1 LIDKILEFAV
11 RQRVLVLVGA
21 LGLLLIGLWSAN
33 KLPMDAI
40 PDITGVQVQVNTTVP
55 ALAPD
60 EVEKLVTMPLE
71 MALGGV
77 AGVTEMRSLS
87 RFGLSQITLQFTDKS
102 DIYRARQLVTE
113 RLQSAADS
121 LPAGLTPKLIPIT
134 TGLGE
139 VFYYTIDYA
148 PNAPNAPASR
158 EAQLMELWQIQE
170 YVIKP
175 QLRTVPGVAEV
186 NAYGGYQKQIV
197 VQPNIA
203 KLRETGLTVN
213 DLANVVSENVENA
226 GGGVVNAGNEQLV
239 IRGVGRVVSPE
250 EIAQLPVKFTSAVMP
265 LRVKDLAEVQ
275 IGHAFRTGA
284 ATHSGHEAVLGVA
297 MMLMG
302 ENSHTVAERV
312 AEKMQEIQKR
322 LPSGVVISPEYNR
335 KNLVHRTIRTVA
347 TNLFEGAMLVIAVLL
362 FLLGNWRAALIV
374 ATAIPLAFLFALTGM
389 TRFGISG
396 NLMSL
401 GAIDFGLI
409 IDGAVVIVENVVRQL
424 GLKQHQL
431 GRALMREERLHT
443 VVAASQQVG
452 TPMFFGVL
460 IIAIVYLPILAL
472 SGIEGKM
479 FHPMALTVML
489 ALGGSLVLALTL
501 MPALCSFLLR
511 GNIAERDNAVIRA
524 VKRVYSP
531 ILALSLRLRWLI
543 LVTAAA
549 LFAFAIFIFTRLG
562 ADFIPKLDE
571 GTFTMMVY
579 RASSI
584 NVDRSVEEQRKT
596 EVEIQKRVP
605 EVTHVFSR
613 IGSAEIATDPM
624 PPSDCDFYIYY
635 KPQNEWRKVNGRT
648 ISKED
653 LAKIIS
659 AEIEKLN
666 PGARVM
672 VAQPVEMRFNEMLEG
687 IRADIAVKIF
697 GNDYDELERLGSE
710 VKEVLEQIPGT
721 REGEGEV
728 EYETTGRAPMLEIR
742 VKRDVLAKYNLHAG
756 DVNQTIS
763 AALGGQ
769 TVGTLI
775 EGNRRFEIVVRL
787 SESERQTLDAIRAL
801 PVRVG
806 DSGMLPL
813 GDVADVEHVKTV
825 SPILRDSAQRRAA
838 LMVNLRGRDVESWVR
853 EADAKV
859 RERVQLPAG
868 YMLEF
873 GGQFEN
879 LREAKARLAIVVP
892 AALAF
897 IFVLIFMAFGSVRQA
912 LLVYTGVPLA
922 VTGGVVA
929 LWMRGMPFSISAAVG
944 FIALSGV
951 AVLNGVVMISYF
963 NQLRERG
970 LDTRSAVF
978 EGSLTRLRPVLMT
991 AAVAAFGFIP
1001 MALSTSAGAEVQRPL
1016 ATVVIGGIIS
1026 STFLTLLLLPV
1037 LYDWVE
1043 RRTRS
1048 NETPERRQRGV
1059 AVARPM
1065 HLPEPP
1071 STQELSRA

>member
-11 RQRVLVLVGA
+11 RQRLLVLMGA
-21 LGLLLIGLWSAN
+21 LALLLVGLWSAN

-60 EVEKLVTMPLE
+60 EVEKLVTVPLE

-87 RFGLSQITLQFTDKS
+87 RFGLSQITLQFTDKT
-102 DIYRARQLVTE
+102 DVYRARQLVTE
-113 RLQSAADS
+113 RLQTASDS
-121 LPAGLTPKLIPIT
+121 LPPGLTPKLIPIT

-139 VFYYTIDYA
+139 VFYYTIDYSPNS
-148 PNAPNAPASR
+148 PNAPTTR
-158 EAQLMELWQIQE
+158 EAQLMELWQLQE
-170 YVIKP
+170 YIVKP
-175 QLRTVPGVAEV
+175 QLRTVAGVAEV
-186 NAYGGYQKQIV
+186 NAYGGYVKQIV
-197 VQPNIA
+197 VQPKIE
-203 KLRETGLTVN
+203 KLRNAGLIVN
-213 DLANVVSENVENA
+213 DLARAVGENVENT
-226 GGGVVNAGNEQLV
+226 GGGIVNSGNEQLV
-239 IRGVGRVVSPE
+239 IRGVGRVVSPQ
-250 EIAQLPVKFTSAVMP
+250 EISELPVKFAAGVMP
-265 LRVKDLAEVQ
+265 MRVKDLAEVQ

-284 ATHSGHEAVLGVA
+284 ATHGGQEAVVGVV

-302 ENSHTVAERV
+302 ENSHAVAERV
-312 AEKMQEIQKR
+312 AEKVNEIQKR
-322 LPSGVVISPEYNR
+322 LPAGVVIKEEYNR
-335 KNLVHRTIRTVA
+335 KNLVHRTIRTVT
-347 TNLFEGAMLVIAVLL
+347 TNLFEGALLVTAVLL
-362 FLLGNWRAALIV
+362 LLLGNWRAALII
-374 ATAIPLAFLFALTGM
+374 AAAIPLAFLFAITGM

-424 GLKQHQL
+424 GAKQHQL
-431 GRALMREERLHT
+431 GRRLTIEERLHT
-443 VVAASQQVG
+443 VVDASKQVG

-472 SGIEGKM
+472 SGVEGKM

-501 MPALCSFLLR
+501 IPALCSFLIR
-511 GNIAERDNAVIRA
+511 GSVAERDNWIVRA
-524 VKRVYSP
+524 CKHVYSP
-531 ILALSLRLRWLI
+531 VLLLSLRLRWLVV
-543 LVTAAA
+543 LGALA
-549 LFAFAIFIFTRLG
+549 LFALALVIFNRLG

-571 GTFTMMVY
+571 GAFTMMVY
-579 RASSI
+579 RTSSI
-584 NVDRSVEEQRKT
+584 NIDESVEQQRKT
-596 EVEIQKRVP
+596 DREIATRVP
-605 EVTHVFSR
+605 EVAHVFSR

-624 PPSDCDFYIYY
+624 PPSDADFYIYY
-635 KPQNEWRKVNGRT
+635 KPRSKWRKIDNKP
-648 ISKED
+648 ISKEE
-653 LAKIIS
+653 LAKIITT
-659 AEIEKLN
+659 EIESLN
-666 PGARVM
+666 PGAHVM

-697 GNDYDELERLGSE
+697 GNDYDVLERLGSE

-742 VKRDVLAKYNLHAG
+742 VKRDVLAQYNLHSG
-756 DVNQTIS
+756 DVNQTIA

-775 EGNRRFEIVVRL
+775 EGNRRFDIVVRL
-787 SESERQTLDAIRAL
+787 NEADRENLETIRAL

-806 DSGMLPL
+806 EVGMLPL
-813 GDVADVEHVKTV
+813 GAVADIERVKTV

-859 RERVQLPAG
+859 REQVQVPEG
-868 YMLEF
+868 YSIEF

-892 AALAF
+892 TALAF
-897 IFVLIFMAFGSVRQA
+897 IFILIFIAFGSVRQA
-912 LLVYTGVPLA
+912 LLVYSGVPLA

-929 LWMRGMPFSISAAVG
+929 LWLRDMPFSISAAVG

-963 NQLRERG
+963 NQLREEG
-970 LDTRSAVF
+970 ADVRSAVI

-1043 RRTRS
+1043 RRDRLS
-1048 NETPERRQRGV
+1048 VISKQSE
-1059 AVARPM
+1059 
-1065 HLPEPP
+1065 EPRYAGA
-1071 STQELSRA
+1071 T

>member
-1 LIDKILEFAV
+1 MIDKILEFSV
-11 RQRVLVLVGA
+11 RQRLLVLMGA
-21 LGLLLIGLWSAN
+21 VALLLTGLWSAT

-40 PDITGVQVQVNTTVP
+40 PDITGIQVQVNTTVP

-87 RFGLSQITLQFTDKS
+87 RFGLSQITLQFTDKT
-102 DIYRARQLVTE
+102 DVYRARQLVTE

-121 LPAGLTPKLIPIT
+121 LPPGLTPKLIPIT

-139 VFYYTIDYA
+139 VFYYTIDFS
-148 PNAPNAPASR
+148 PNAPSAPDSR
-158 EAQLMELWQIQE
+158 EAQLMALWEIQE

-186 NAYGGYQKQIV
+186 NAYGGYVKQIV
-197 VQPNIA
+197 VQPKID
-203 KLRETGLTVN
+203 KLREAGLTVN
-213 DLANVVSENVENA
+213 DLAKIVGENVENA
-226 GGGVVNAGNEQLV
+226 GGGVVNAGHEQLV
-239 IRGVGRVVSPE
+239 IRGVGRVVSPQ
-250 EIAQLPVKFTSAVMP
+250 EIAELPVKFAAGVMP
-265 LRVKDLAEVQ
+265 LRVKDFAEVQ
-275 IGHAFRTGA
+275 IGHAFRTGT
-284 ATHSGHEAVLGVA
+284 ATHGGQEAVLGVA

-302 ENSHTVAERV
+302 ENSHAVAERV
-312 AEKMQEIQKR
+312 AEKVKEIQKQ

-335 KNLVHRTIRTVA
+335 RNLVHRTIHTVT
-347 TNLFEGAMLVIAVLL
+347 TNLFEGALLVTAVLL
-362 FLLGNWRAALIV
+362 ILLGNWRAALIV

-409 IDGAVVIVENVVRQL
+409 IDGAVVIVENVVREL
-424 GLKQHQL
+424 GLKQREL
-431 GRALMREERLHT
+431 ARRLTAEERIHT
-443 VVAASQQVG
+443 VVAASKQVG

-511 GNIAERDNAVIRA
+511 GKVTEGHNWILRFAKII
-524 VKRVYSP
+524 YSP
-531 ILALSLRLRWLI
+531 VLSLALRWRWLVV
-543 LVTAAA
+543 LSALA
-549 LFAFAIFIFTRLG
+549 LFGLAIVVFQRLG

-579 RASSI
+579 RPSSI
-584 NVDRSVEEQRKT
+584 NIDESTEQQRKT
-596 EVEIQKRVP
+596 EQEIQKRIP
-605 EVTHVFSR
+605 EITHVFSR

-635 KPQNEWRKVNGRT
+635 KPQSEWRKIDNHPM
-648 ISKED
+648 SKEE
-653 LAKIIS
+653 LAKIITT
-659 AEIEKLN
+659 EIENLN
-666 PGARVM
+666 PGVRVM

-697 GNDYDELERLGSE
+697 GNDYDVLERLGSE

-756 DVNQTIS
+756 DVNQTI
-763 AALGGQ
+763 ATALGGQ

-775 EGNRRFEIVVRL
+775 ENNRRFEIVVRL
-787 SESERQTLDAIRAL
+787 AERDRENLQAIGDL

-806 DSGMLPL
+806 DAGMLPL
-813 GDVADVEHVKTV
+813 GDLADIERVTTV

-838 LMVNLRGRDVESWVR
+838 LMVNLQDRDIESWVR

-859 RERVQLPAG
+859 REQVKLPEG
-868 YMLEF
+868 YTLEF

-892 AALAF
+892 TALVF

-912 LLVYTGVPLA
+912 LLVYSGIPLA
-922 VTGGVVA
+922 VTGGVLA
-929 LWMRGMPFSISAAVG
+929 LWLRGMPFSISAAVG

-963 NQLRERG
+963 NQLREEG
-970 LDTRSAVF
+970 KDVLSAVT

-1016 ATVVIGGIIS
+1016 ATVVIGGIVS
-1026 STFLTLLLLPV
+1026 STFLTLVLLPV
-1037 LYDWVE
+1037 LYEWVE
-1043 RRTRS
+1043 RKTKS
-1048 NETPERRQRGV
+1048 LSGISFEETG
-1059 AVARPM
+1059 A
-1065 HLPEPP
+1065 
-1071 STQELSRA
+1071 

>member
-1 LIDKILEFAV
+1 LIDKILEVAV
-11 RQRVLVLVGA
+11 RQRMLVLMGA
-21 LGLLLIGLWSAN
+21 LALLLLGLWSAN

-60 EVEKLVTMPLE
+60 EVEKLVTVPLE

-113 RLQSAADS
+113 RLQSALDS

-158 EAQLMELWQIQE
+158 EAQLMELWEIQE

-203 KLRETGLTVN
+203 KLREAGLTVN
-213 DLANVVSENVENA
+213 DLAKVVSENVENA

-250 EIAQLPVKFTSAVMP
+250 EIAQLPVKFASAVMP

-284 ATHSGHEAVLGVA
+284 ATHSGQEGVLGVS

-302 ENSHTVAERV
+302 ENSHAVAERV
-312 AEKMQEIQKR
+312 AEKVQEIQKR
-322 LPSGVVISPEYNR
+322 LPVGVVISPEYNR

-431 GRALMREERLHT
+431 GRALTSEERLHT

-524 VKRVYSP
+524 VKHVYAP
-531 ILALSLRLRWLI
+531 ILALSLRLRWLVV
-543 LVTAAA
+543 VTAAA
-549 LFAFAIFIFTRLG
+549 LFAVAIFIFTRIG

-584 NVDRSVEEQRKT
+584 NLDRSVEEQRKT
-596 EVEIQKRVP
+596 EIEIQKRVP

-635 KPQNEWRKVNGRT
+635 KQQNEWRKVNGRT

-659 AEIEKLN
+659 TEIEKLN

-687 IRADIAVKIF
+687 VRADIAVKIF

-756 DVNQTIS
+756 EVNQTIA

-769 TVGTLI
+769 TVGTMI
-775 EGNRRFEIVVRL
+775 EENKRFDIVVRL
-787 SESERQTLDAIRAL
+787 AEADRENLETIRAL

-806 DSGMLPL
+806 ESGLLPL
-813 GDVADVEHVKTV
+813 GDLADIERVKTV

-853 EADAKV
+853 EAEAKV
-859 RERVQLPAG
+859 REQVKLPEA
-868 YMLEF
+868 YTLEF

-892 AALAF
+892 AALVF

-912 LLVYTGVPLA
+912 LLIYSGVPLA

-929 LWMRGMPFSISAAVG
+929 LWLRNMPFSISAAVG

-951 AVLNGVVMISYF
+951 AVLNGVVMIAYF
-963 NQLRERG
+963 NQLREGGREV
-970 LDTRSAVF
+970 RSAVI

-1026 STFLTLLLLPV
+1026 STFLTLVLLPV
-1037 LYDWVE
+1037 LYEWAE
-1043 RRTRS
+1043 RKKTS
-1048 NETPERRQRGV
+1048 NAR
-1059 AVARPM
+1059 AV
-1065 HLPEPP
+1065 
-1071 STQELSRA
+1071 

>member
-1 LIDKILEFAV
+1 MIDKILEFSV
-11 RQRVLVLVGA
+11 RQRVLVLMGA
-21 LGLLLIGLWSAN
+21 VVLLLVGLWSAN
-33 KLPMDAI
+33 RLPMDAI
-40 PDITGVQVQVNTTVP
+40 PDITGVQIQVNTTVP

-60 EVEKLVTMPLE
+60 EVEKLVTVPLE
-71 MALGGV
+71 MAFGGV

-87 RFGLSQITLQFTDKS
+87 RFGLSQITLQFTDNT

-113 RLQSAADS
+113 RLQSVADS
-121 LPAGLTPKLIPIT
+121 LPPGLTPKLVPIT

-139 VFYYTIDYA
+139 VFYYSIDYT
-148 PNAPNAPASR
+148 PNGRSATASR
-158 EAQLMELWQIQE
+158 EAQLMELLELQE

-186 NAYGGYQKQIV
+186 NAYGGYVRQIV
-197 VQPNIA
+197 VQPNTA
-203 KLRETGLTVN
+203 RLSEAGLTVN
-213 DLANVVSENVENA
+213 DLAKIVGENVENA
-226 GGGVVNAGNEQLV
+226 GGGIVNAGNDQLV
-239 IRGVGRVVSPE
+239 IRGVGRVTSPQ
-250 EIAQLPVKFTSAVMP
+250 EIAELPVKFAAGVMP
-265 LRVKDLAEVQ
+265 LRVKDFADVQ

-284 ATHSGHEAVLGVA
+284 ATHSGQEAVIGVA

-302 ENSHTVAERV
+302 ENSHAVAERV
-312 AEKMQEIQKR
+312 AEKVKEIQKR
-322 LPSGVVISPEYNR
+322 LPSDVVISPEYNR

-347 TNLFEGAMLVIAVLL
+347 TNLFEGALLVVAVLL
-362 FLLGNWRAALIV
+362 FLLANWRAALIV
-374 ATAIPLAFLFALTGM
+374 ASAIPLAFLFAVTGM

-409 IDGAVVIVENVVRQL
+409 IDGAVVVVENVVRQL
-424 GLKQHQL
+424 GAKHHELRRRL
-431 GRALMREERLHT
+431 TTEERLH
-443 VVAASQQVG
+443 VVLAASKQVG

-511 GNIAERDNAVIRA
+511 GNVAERDNWIIRFA
-524 VKRVYSP
+524 KGAYSP
-531 ILALSLRLRWLI
+531 TLHLALRLRWLVVLGAI
-543 LVTAAA
+543 T
-549 LFAFAIFIFTRLG
+549 LFAAAIFIFSRLG

-584 NVDRSVEEQRKT
+584 NLDQSVEQQRKT
-596 EVEIQKRVP
+596 EQEIPKRVP

-635 KPQNEWRKVNGRT
+635 KPQSEWRKIDGHP
-648 ISKED
+648 ISKD
-653 LAKIIS
+653 HLAKIITT
-659 AEIEKLN
+659 EIEALN

-697 GNDYDELERLGSE
+697 GNDYDVLERLGSE

-756 DVNQTIS
+756 DVNQTIA
-763 AALGGQ
+763 AALGGR
-769 TVGTLI
+769 TVGTMI

-787 SESERQTLDAIRAL
+787 AEADRENLETIRSL

-806 DSGMLPL
+806 DVGMLRL
-813 GDVADVEHVKTV
+813 GDVADIERVKTV

-838 LMVNLRGRDVESWVR
+838 LMVNLRGRDVESWVK

-859 RERVQLPAG
+859 RENVRLPEG
-868 YMLEF
+868 YTLEF

-879 LREAKARLAIVVP
+879 LREAKARLAVVVP

-897 IFVLIFMAFGSVRQA
+897 IFAFIFIAFGSVRQA
-912 LLVYTGVPLA
+912 LIVYSGVPLA
-922 VTGGVVA
+922 ITGGVFA
-929 LWMRGMPFSISAAVG
+929 LWLRSMPFSISAAVG

-963 NQLRERG
+963 NQLREEG
-970 LDTRSAVF
+970 RSVRESVI
-978 EGSLTRLRPVLMT
+978 EGALTRLRPVLMT
-991 AAVAAFGFIP
+991 AAVAAFGFVP

-1016 ATVVIGGIIS
+1016 ATVVIGGILS
-1026 STFLTLLLLPV
+1026 ATFLTLILLPV
-1037 LYDWVE
+1037 LYAWLE
-1043 RRTRS
+1043 
-1048 NETPERRQRGV
+1048 PERTSFAAPV
-1059 AVARPM
+1059 EEIVMAKV
-1065 HLPEPP
+1065 
-1071 STQELSRA
+1071 

>member
-1 LIDKILEFAV
+1 MIDKILEFSV
-11 RQRVLVLVGA
+11 RQRLLVMMGA
-21 LGLLLIGLWSAN
+21 VALLLTGLWSAT

-40 PDITGVQVQVNTTVP
+40 PDITGIQVQVNTTVP

-87 RFGLSQITLQFTDKS
+87 RFGLSQITLQFTDKT
-102 DIYRARQLVTE
+102 DVYRARQLVTE

-121 LPAGLTPKLIPIT
+121 LPPGLTPKLIPIT

-139 VFYYTIDYA
+139 VFYYTIDFL
-148 PNAPNAPASR
+148 PNAPNAPGSR
-158 EAQLMELWQIQE
+158 EAQLMALWEIQE

-186 NAYGGYQKQIV
+186 NAYGGYVKQIV
-197 VQPNIA
+197 VQPKIDR
-203 KLRETGLTVN
+203 LREAGLTVN
-213 DLANVVSENVENA
+213 DLAKIVGENVENA
-226 GGGVVNAGNEQLV
+226 GGGVVNAGHEQLV
-239 IRGVGRVVSPE
+239 IRGVGRVVSPQ
-250 EIAQLPVKFTSAVMP
+250 EIAELPVKFAAGVMP
-265 LRVKDLAEVQ
+265 LRVKDFAEVE
-275 IGHAFRTGA
+275 IGHAFRTGT
-284 ATHSGHEAVLGVA
+284 ATHGGQEAVLGVA

-302 ENSHTVAERV
+302 ENSHAVAERV
-312 AEKMQEIQKR
+312 AEKVKDIQKQ

-335 KNLVHRTIRTVA
+335 RNLVHRTIHTVT
-347 TNLFEGAMLVIAVLL
+347 TNLFEGALLVTAVLL
-362 FLLGNWRAALIV
+362 ILLGNWRAALIV

-409 IDGAVVIVENVVRQL
+409 IDGAVVIVENVVREL
-424 GLKQHQL
+424 GLKQRQL
-431 GRALMREERLHT
+431 ARRLTAEERIHA
-443 VVAASQQVG
+443 VVAASKQVG

-511 GNIAERDNAVIRA
+511 GKVTEGDNWIIRFA
-524 VKRVYSP
+524 KIIYSP
-531 ILALSLRLRWLI
+531 VLSLALRWRWLVV
-543 LVTAAA
+543 LSALA
-549 LFAFAIFIFTRLG
+549 LFGLAIVVFQRLG

-579 RASSI
+579 RPSSI
-584 NVDRSVEEQRKT
+584 NIDESTEQQRKT
-596 EVEIQKRVP
+596 EQEIQKRVP
-605 EVTHVFSR
+605 EITHVFSR

-635 KPQNEWRKVNGRT
+635 KPQSEWRKIDNHP
-648 ISKED
+648 ISKEE
-653 LAKIIS
+653 LAKIITT
-659 AEIEKLN
+659 EIENLN
-666 PGARVM
+666 PGVRVM

-697 GNDYDELERLGSE
+697 GNDYDVLERLGSE

-756 DVNQTIS
+756 DVNATI
-763 AALGGQ
+763 ATALGGQ

-775 EGNRRFEIVVRL
+775 ENNRRFEIVVRL
-787 SESERQTLDAIRAL
+787 AERDRENLQAIGDL

-806 DSGMLPL
+806 DAGMLPL
-813 GDVADVEHVKTV
+813 GDLADIERVTTV

-838 LMVNLRGRDVESWVR
+838 LMVNLQDRDIESWVG

-859 RERVQLPAG
+859 REKVKLPEG
-868 YMLEF
+868 YTLEF

-879 LREAKARLAIVVP
+879 LREAKARLALVVP
-892 AALAF
+892 TALVF

-912 LLVYTGVPLA
+912 LLVYSGIPLA
-922 VTGGVVA
+922 VTGGVLA
-929 LWMRGMPFSISAAVG
+929 LWLRDMPFSISAAAG

-963 NQLRERG
+963 NQLREEG
-970 LDTRSAVF
+970 KDVLSAVT

-1016 ATVVIGGIIS
+1016 ATVVIGGIVS
-1026 STFLTLLLLPV
+1026 STFLTLVLLPV
-1037 LYDWVE
+1037 LYQWVE
-1043 RRTRS
+1043 RKTKS
-1048 NETPERRQRGV
+1048 LSGTSFPETG
-1059 AVARPM
+1059 A
-1065 HLPEPP
+1065 
-1071 STQELSRA
+1071 

>member
-1 LIDKILEFAV
+1 LIDKILEVAV
-11 RQRVLVLVGA
+11 RQRMLVLMGA
-21 LGLLLIGLWSAN
+21 LALLLLGLWSAN

-60 EVEKLVTMPLE
+60 EVEKLVTVPLE

-113 RLQSAADS
+113 RLQSALDS
-121 LPAGLTPKLIPIT
+121 LPAGLAPKLIPIT

-158 EAQLMELWQIQE
+158 EAQLMELWEIQE

-203 KLRETGLTVN
+203 KLREAGLTVN
-213 DLANVVSENVENA
+213 DLAKVVSENVENA

-250 EIAQLPVKFTSAVMP
+250 EIAQLPVKFASAVMP

-284 ATHSGHEAVLGVA
+284 ATHSGQEGVLGVS

-302 ENSHTVAERV
+302 ENSHAVAERV
-312 AEKMQEIQKR
+312 AEKVQEIQKR
-322 LPSGVVISPEYNR
+322 LPVGVVISPEYNR

-431 GRALMREERLHT
+431 GRALTSEERLHT

-524 VKRVYSP
+524 VKHVYAP
-531 ILALSLRLRWLI
+531 ILALSLRLRWLVV
-543 LVTAAA
+543 VTAAA
-549 LFAFAIFIFTRLG
+549 LFAVAIFIFTRIG

-584 NVDRSVEEQRKT
+584 NLDRSVEEQRKT
-596 EVEIQKRVP
+596 EIEIQKRVP

-635 KPQNEWRKVNGRT
+635 KQQNEWRKVNGRT

-659 AEIEKLN
+659 TEIEKLN

-687 IRADIAVKIF
+687 VRADIAVKIF

-721 REGEGEV
+721 REGEV

-756 DVNQTIS
+756 EVNQTIA

-769 TVGTLI
+769 TVGTMI
-775 EGNRRFEIVVRL
+775 EENKRFDIVVRL
-787 SESERQTLDAIRAL
+787 AEADRENLETIRAL

-806 DSGMLPL
+806 ESGLLPL
-813 GDVADVEHVKTV
+813 GDLADIERVKTV

-853 EADAKV
+853 EAEAKV
-859 RERVQLPAG
+859 REQVKLPEA
-868 YMLEF
+868 YTLEF

-892 AALAF
+892 AALVF

-912 LLVYTGVPLA
+912 LLIYSGVPLA

-929 LWMRGMPFSISAAVG
+929 LWLRNMPFSISAAVG

-951 AVLNGVVMISYF
+951 AVLNGVVMIAYF
-963 NQLRERG
+963 NQLREGGREV
-970 LDTRSAVF
+970 RSAVI

-1026 STFLTLLLLPV
+1026 STFLTLVLLPV
-1037 LYDWVE
+1037 LYEWAE
-1043 RRTRS
+1043 RKKTS
-1048 NETPERRQRGV
+1048 NAR
-1059 AVARPM
+1059 AV
-1065 HLPEPP
+1065 
-1071 STQELSRA
+1071 

>member
-1 LIDKILEFAV
+1 MIDKILEFSV
-11 RQRVLVLVGA
+11 RQRVLVLMGA
-21 LGLLLIGLWSAN
+21 FALLLGGLWSAT

-40 PDITGVQVQVNTTVP
+40 PDITGIQVQINTTVP

-60 EVEKLVTMPLE
+60 EVEKLVTVPLE

-77 AGVTEMRSLS
+77 ASVTEMRSLS
-87 RFGLSQITLQFTDKS
+87 RFGLSQITLQFTDKT
-102 DIYRARQLVTE
+102 DVYRARQLVTE
-113 RLQSAADS
+113 RLLSVADS
-121 LPAGLTPKLIPIT
+121 LPPGLTPKLIPIT

-139 VFYYTIDYA
+139 VFYYTVDYA
-148 PNAPNAPASR
+148 PDTSNAPPTR
-158 EAQLMELWQIQE
+158 EAQLMALWEIQE

-186 NAYGGYQKQIV
+186 NAYGGFVKQIV
-197 VQPNIA
+197 VQPKIG
-203 KLRETGLTVN
+203 KLRDAGLTVN
-213 DLANVVSENVENA
+213 DLAKIVGENVENA
-226 GGGVVNAGNEQLV
+226 GGGVVNSGNEQLV
-239 IRGVGRVVSPE
+239 IRGVGRVNSPQ
-250 EIAQLPVKFTSAVMP
+250 EIAELPVKFAAGVLP
-265 LRVKDLAEVQ
+265 LRVKDFAAVE
-275 IGHAFRTGA
+275 IGHAFRTGT
-284 ATHSGHEAVLGVA
+284 ATHGGKEAVLGVA

-302 ENSHTVAERV
+302 ENSHAVAERV
-312 AEKMQEIQKR
+312 AEKVGEIQKK

-335 KNLVHRTIRTVA
+335 KNLVHRTIHTVSM
-347 TNLFEGAMLVIAVLL
+347 NLFEGALLVTGVLL

-374 ATAIPLAFLFALTGM
+374 ATAIPLSFLFAITGM
-389 TRFGISG
+389 TRLGISG

-424 GLKQHQL
+424 GAKQHQL
-431 GRALMREERLHT
+431 GRRLTTEEQLHA
-443 VVAASQQVG
+443 VVNASKQVG

-489 ALGGSLVLALTL
+489 ALGGSLVLALML

-511 GNIAERDNAVIRA
+511 GRISERDNWIIRVA
-524 VKRVYSP
+524 KKIYSP
-531 ILALSLRLRWLI
+531 VLSLALRLRWLVV
-543 LVTAAA
+543 LVA
-549 LFAFAIFIFTRLG
+549 LASFGLSLVIFNRLG

-571 GTFTMMVY
+571 GTFTMMVF
-579 RASSI
+579 RSSSI
-584 NVDRSVEEQRKT
+584 NIDQSTEQQRKT
-596 EVEIQKRVP
+596 EQEIQKRVP

-635 KPQNEWRKVNGRT
+635 KPQSEWRKIDNHP
-648 ISKED
+648 ISKDE
-653 LAKIIS
+653 LANIIS

-666 PGARVM
+666 PGVRVM

-697 GNDYDELERLGSE
+697 GNDYDVLEKIGSE

-728 EYETTGRAPMLEIR
+728 EYETTGRAPMLEIK
-742 VKRDVLAKYNLHAG
+742 VKRDVLAQYNLHAG
-756 DVNQTIS
+756 DVNQTIA

-769 TVGTLI
+769 TVGAMI
-775 EGNRRFEIVVRL
+775 EGNRRFDIVVRL
-787 SESERQTLDAIRAL
+787 AESDRENLDAIRSL

-806 DSGMLPL
+806 AAGLLPL
-813 GDVADVEHVKTV
+813 GNVADIERVKTV

-838 LMVNLRGRDVESWVR
+838 LMVNLQGRDVESWVR

-859 RERVQLPAG
+859 RERVQLPEG
-868 YMLEF
+868 YTLEF

-879 LREAKARLAIVVP
+879 LREAKARLALVVP
-892 AALAF
+892 TALAF

-912 LLVYTGVPLA
+912 LLVYSGVPLA
-922 VTGGVVA
+922 ITGGIVA
-929 LWMRGMPFSISAAVG
+929 LWLREMPFSISAAVG

-970 LDTRSAVF
+970 LDTRSAVL
-978 EGSLTRLRPVLMT
+978 EGSVVRLRPVLMT
-991 AAVAAFGFIP
+991 AVVAAFGFIP
-1001 MALSTSAGAEVQRPL
+1001 MALSNSAGAEVQRPL
-1016 ATVVIGGIIS
+1016 ATVVIGGILS
-1026 STFLTLLLLPV
+1026 STFLTLVLLPT
-1037 LYDWVE
+1037 LYEWLEKRGDNRGSMQTENGTHGIIVSD
-1043 RRTRS
+1043 RT
-1048 NETPERRQRGV
+1048 PDIPVG
-1059 AVARPM
+1059 
-1065 HLPEPP
+1065 
-1071 STQELSRA
+1071 LS

>member
-1 LIDKILEFAV
+1 MIDKILEFSV
-11 RQRVLVLVGA
+11 RQRVLVIMAGGA
-21 LGLLLIGLWSAN
+21 LLLGGLWSAN

-40 PDITGVQVQVNTTVP
+40 PDITGVQVQVNTNVP

-60 EVEKLVTMPLE
+60 EVEKLVTAPLE

-87 RFGLSQITLQFTDKS
+87 RFGLSQITLQFTDKT

-121 LPAGLTPKLIPIT
+121 LPAGLTPTLIPIT

-139 VFYYTIDYA
+139 VFYYTVDYAPGA
-148 PNAPNAPASR
+148 PNAPTTR

-170 YVIKP
+170 YLIKP

-186 NAYGGYQKQIV
+186 NAYGGYVKQIV
-197 VQPNIA
+197 VQPKIA
-203 KLRETGLTVN
+203 KLRDAGLTVN
-213 DLANVVSENVENA
+213 DLAKVVGENVENT
-226 GGGVVNAGNEQLV
+226 GGGIVNAGTEQLV
-239 IRGVGRVVSPE
+239 IRGVGRVVSPR
-250 EIAQLPVKFTSAVMP
+250 EIAELPVKFAAAVMP
-265 LRVKDLAEVQ
+265 LRVKDFADVQ

-284 ATHSGHEAVLGVA
+284 ATHGGEEAVLGVA

-302 ENSHTVAERV
+302 ENSHAVAERV
-312 AEKMQEIQKR
+312 AEKISEIQKR
-322 LPSGVVISPEYNR
+322 LPAGVVINQEYNR
-335 KNLVHRTIRTVA
+335 KNLVHRTIRTVT
-347 TNLFEGAMLVIAVLL
+347 TNLFEGALLVTAVLL
-362 FLLGNWRAALIV
+362 LLLGNWRAALIV
-374 ATAIPLAFLFALTGM
+374 ATAIPLSFLVAIMGM

-409 IDGAVVIVENVVRQL
+409 IDGTVVIVENVVRQL
-424 GLKQHQL
+424 GAKQREL
-431 GRALMREERLHT
+431 ARRLTTEERLH
-443 VVAASQQVG
+443 VVLAASKQVG

-489 ALGGSLVLALTL
+489 ALGGSLLLALTL

-511 GNIAERDNAVIRA
+511 GSIAEGENAIVRA
-524 VKRVYSP
+524 VKSIYSP
-531 ILALSLRLRWLI
+531 SLRLALRFRWLVV
-543 LVTAAA
+543 LGAVA
-549 LFAFAIFIFTRLG
+549 LFALAILIFNRLG

-571 GTFTMMVY
+571 GAFTMMVY
-579 RASSI
+579 RAASI
-584 NVDRSVEEQRKT
+584 SVDATVEAQRKT
-596 EVEIQKRVP
+596 DREIKARVP

-624 PPSDCDFYIYY
+624 PPSDCDFYIFY
-635 KPQNEWRKVNGRT
+635 KPRSEWRKIDNRRIT
-648 ISKED
+648 KEE
-653 LAKIIS
+653 LAKIITT
-659 AEIEKLN
+659 EIETLN
-666 PGARVM
+666 PGAHVM
-672 VAQPVEMRFNEMLEG
+672 IAQPVEMRFNEMLEG

-697 GNDYDELERLGSE
+697 GNDYDVLERLGSE
-710 VKEVLEQIPGT
+710 VKEVLEQIRGT

-742 VKRDVLAKYNLHAG
+742 VKRDLLAKYNLHAG
-756 DVNQTIS
+756 DVNQAIS
-763 AALGGQ
+763 AALAGQ
-769 TVGTLI
+769 TVGTMI
-775 EGNRRFEIVVRL
+775 EGNRRFDIVVRL
-787 SESERQTLDAIRAL
+787 AEKDRENLGAIRAL

-806 DSGMLPL
+806 EAGMLAL
-813 GDVADVEHVKTV
+813 GELADIERVKTV

-853 EADAKV
+853 EAETKV
-859 RERVQLPAG
+859 REQVQLPEG
-868 YMLEF
+868 YTIEF

-897 IFVLIFMAFGSVRQA
+897 IFVLIFMAFGSVRQT

-922 VTGGVVA
+922 VTGGIVA
-929 LWMRGMPFSISAAVG
+929 LWLRGMPFSISAAVG

-970 LDTRSAVF
+970 LDTRSAVV

-1016 ATVVIGGIIS
+1016 ATVVIGGILS

-1043 RRTRS
+1043 RRS
-1048 NETPERRQRGV
+1048 
-1059 AVARPM
+1059 RPNRIAEQPQ
-1065 HLPEPP
+1065 LPQYAEATG
-1071 STQELSRA
+1071 S

>member
-1 LIDKILEFAV
+1 MIDKILEFAV
-11 RQRVLVLVGA
+11 RQRVLVLMGA
-21 LGLLLIGLWSAN
+21 LALLLIGLWSAN

-40 PDITGVQVQVNTTVP
+40 PDVTGVQVQVNTTVP

-60 EVEKLVTMPLE
+60 EVEKLVTVPLE

-102 DIYRARQLVTE
+102 DVYRARQLVTE
-113 RLQSAADS
+113 RLQSAVDS

-158 EAQLMELWQIQE
+158 DGQLMELWEIQE

-203 KLRETGLTVN
+203 KLREAGLTVN
-213 DLANVVSENVENA
+213 DLAKVVSENVENA

-250 EIAQLPVKFTSAVMP
+250 EIAQLPVKFAAAVMP
-265 LRVKDLAEVQ
+265 LRVKDLAEVR

-284 ATHSGHEAVLGVA
+284 ATHSGQEAVLGVA

-302 ENSHTVAERV
+302 ENSHAVAERV

-362 FLLGNWRAALIV
+362 LLLGNWRAALIV

-409 IDGAVVIVENVVRQL
+409 IDGAVVIVENVARQL
-424 GLKQHQL
+424 GLKQHQF
-431 GRALMREERLHT
+431 GRALTTEERLHT
-443 VVAASQQVG
+443 VVAASKQVG

-511 GNIAERDNAVIRA
+511 GNVAERDNAIIRGI
-524 VKRVYSP
+524 KRVYSP

-543 LVTAAA
+543 LVAAVA
-549 LFAFAIFIFTRLG
+549 LFAVAIFIFTHLG

-579 RASSI
+579 RVSSI
-584 NVDRSVEEQRKT
+584 NIDRSVEEQRRT

-605 EVTHVFSR
+605 EITHVFSR

-653 LAKIIS
+653 LGKIIS
-659 AEIEKLN
+659 TEIEKLN

-697 GNDYDELERLGSE
+697 GNDYDVLERLGSE

-756 DVNQTIS
+756 DVNQTIA

-787 SESERQTLDAIRAL
+787 SESERQNLDAIRAL

-806 DSGMLPL
+806 DFGMLPL
-813 GDVADVEHVKTV
+813 GDVADVERVKTV
-825 SPILRDSAQRRAA
+825 SPILRDSTQRRAA

-912 LLVYTGVPLA
+912 LLVYSGVPLA

-1043 RRTRS
+1043 RRTRVNGTS
-1048 NETPERRQRGV
+1048 ERRQRGV
-1059 AVARPM
+1059 AVAR
-1065 HLPEPP
+1065 EA
-1071 STQELSRA
+1071 Q

>member
-1 LIDKILEFAV
+1 MIDKILEFSV
-11 RQRVLVLVGA
+11 RQRVLVLMGA
-21 LGLLLIGLWSAN
+21 LALLFGGLWSAT

-60 EVEKLVTMPLE
+60 EVEKLVTVPLE

-121 LPAGLTPKLIPIT
+121 LPPGLTPKLIPIT

-148 PNAPNAPASR
+148 PNAPNAPPTR
-158 EAQLMELWQIQE
+158 EAQLMALWEMQE

-175 QLRTVPGVAEV
+175 QLRAVPGVAEV
-186 NAYGGYQKQIV
+186 NAYGGYVKQIV

-203 KLRETGLTVN
+203 KLRDAGLTVN
-213 DLANVVSENVENA
+213 DLAKVVGENVENA
-226 GGGVVNAGNEQLV
+226 GGGIVNAGSEQLV
-239 IRGVGRVVSPE
+239 IRGVGRVASRE
-250 EIAQLPVKFTSAVMP
+250 EIAELPVKFAAGVMP
-265 LRVKDLAEVQ
+265 LRVKDFAEVQ

-284 ATHSGHEAVLGVA
+284 ATHGGQEAVLGVA

-302 ENSHTVAERV
+302 ENSHAVAERV
-312 AEKMQEIQKR
+312 AEKVGEIQKR
-322 LPSGVVISPEYNR
+322 LPSGVIISPEYNR
-335 KNLVHRTIRTVA
+335 KNLVHRTIRTVT
-347 TNLFEGAMLVIAVLL
+347 TNLFEGALLVIAVLL

-374 ATAIPLAFLFALTGM
+374 AAAIPLALLFAITGM
-389 TRFGISG
+389 MRFGISG

-424 GLKQHQL
+424 GAKQHQL
-431 GRALMREERLHT
+431 GRRLTTEERLHE
-443 VVAASQQVG
+443 VVAASKQVG

-460 IIAIVYLPILAL
+460 IIAVVYLPILAL

-501 MPALCSFLLR
+501 MPALCSFLLGGR
-511 GNIAERDNAVIRA
+511 IAERDNLIVRLIKRA
-524 VKRVYSP
+524 YSP
-531 ILALSLRLRWLI
+531 TLRWSLRLRWLVV
-543 LVTAAA
+543 LAAIA
-549 LFAFAIFIFTRLG
+549 LFALAIIIFRHLG

-571 GTFTMMVY
+571 GTFTMMVF
-579 RASSI
+579 RASSMNI
-584 NVDRSVEEQRKT
+584 DQSIEEQRKT
-596 EVEIQKRVP
+596 EREIPKRVP

-635 KPQNEWRKVNGRT
+635 KPHSEWRKINNRL
-648 ISKED
+648 INKED
-653 LAKIIS
+653 LAKIITT
-659 AEIEKLN
+659 EIEALN

-697 GNDYDELERLGSE
+697 GNDYDVLERLGSE

-742 VKRDVLAKYNLHAG
+742 VKRNVLANYNLHAG
-756 DVNQTIS
+756 DVNQTIA

-769 TVGTLI
+769 TVGTMI
-775 EGNRRFEIVVRL
+775 EQNHRFDIVVRL
-787 SESERQTLDAIRAL
+787 AEADRENLEKIRAL

-806 DSGMLPL
+806 DSGLLPL
-813 GDVADVEHVKTV
+813 GDLADIQRVKTV

-859 RERVQLPAG
+859 REHVKLPEG
-868 YMLEF
+868 YTLEF

-879 LREAKARLAIVVP
+879 LREAKTRLAIVVP
-892 AALAF
+892 AALVF

-912 LLVYTGVPLA
+912 LLVYSGVPLA
-922 VTGGVVA
+922 VTGGVFA
-929 LWMRGMPFSISAAVG
+929 LWLRDMPFSISAAVG

-963 NQLRERG
+963 NQLREEGR
-970 LDTRSAVF
+970 DVRTAVI

-991 AAVAAFGFIP
+991 AAVAAFGFFP

-1026 STFLTLLLLPV
+1026 STFLTLVVLPV
-1037 LYDWVE
+1037 LYEWAE
-1043 RRTRS
+1043 RKRVLNVQT
-1048 NETPERRQRGV
+1048 
-1059 AVARPM
+1059 
-1065 HLPEPP
+1065 L
-1071 STQELSRA
+1071 RAQ

>member
-1 LIDKILEFAV
+1 MIDKVLEFAV
-11 RQRVLVLVGA
+11 RQRVLVLMGA
-21 LGLLLIGLWSAN
+21 LALLLVGLWSAN

-102 DIYRARQLVTE
+102 DVYRARQLVTE

-121 LPAGLTPKLIPIT
+121 LPPGLTPKLIPIT

-139 VFYYTIDYA
+139 VFYYTIDFS
-148 PNAPNAPASR
+148 PNAPNTPDSR
-158 EAQLMELWQIQE
+158 KAQLMALWEIQE

-186 NAYGGYQKQIV
+186 NAYGGYVKQIV
-197 VQPNIA
+197 VQPKID
-203 KLRETGLTVN
+203 KLREAGLTVN
-213 DLANVVSENVENA
+213 ELAKIVGENVENA
-226 GGGVVNAGNEQLV
+226 GGGVVNAGHEQLV
-239 IRGVGRVVSPE
+239 IRGVGRVVSPQ
-250 EIAQLPVKFTSAVMP
+250 EIAELPVKFAAGVMP
-265 LRVKDLAEVQ
+265 LRVKDFAEVQ
-275 IGHAFRTGA
+275 IGHAFRTGT
-284 ATHSGHEAVLGVA
+284 ATHGGQEAVLGVA

-302 ENSHTVAERV
+302 ENSHAVAERV
-312 AEKMQEIQKR
+312 AEKVKDIQKQ

-335 KNLVHRTIRTVA
+335 KNLVHRTIHTV
-347 TNLFEGAMLVIAVLL
+347 TMNLFEGALLVTAVLL
-362 FLLGNWRAALIV
+362 ILLGNWRAALIV
-374 ATAIPLAFLFALTGM
+374 AAAIPLAFLFALTGM

-409 IDGAVVIVENVVRQL
+409 IDGAVVIVENVVREL
-424 GLKQHQL
+424 GLKQHEL
-431 GRALMREERLHT
+431 ARRLTAEERIRT
-443 VVAASQQVG
+443 VVAASKQVG

-511 GNIAERDNAVIRA
+511 RNMAERDNWIIRFA
-524 VKRVYSP
+524 KIIYSP
-531 ILALSLRLRWLI
+531 VLSLALRWRWL
-543 LVTAAA
+543 VTLSALA
-549 LFAFAIFIFTRLG
+549 LFGLAIMIFNRLG
-562 ADFIPKLDE
+562 ANFIPKLDE

-579 RASSI
+579 RPSSI
-584 NVDRSVEEQRKT
+584 NIDESAEQQRKT
-596 EVEIQKRVP
+596 EQEIQRRVP
-605 EVTHVFSR
+605 EITHVFSR

-635 KPQNEWRKVNGRT
+635 KPRSEWRKIANQPIT
-648 ISKED
+648 KEE
-653 LAKIIS
+653 LAKIITT
-659 AEIEKLN
+659 EIENLN
-666 PGARVM
+666 PGVRVM

-697 GNDYDELERLGSE
+697 GNDYDVLERLGSE
-710 VKEVLEQIPGT
+710 VREVLEQIPGT

-756 DVNQTIS
+756 DVNQTI
-763 AALGGQ
+763 ATALGGQ
-769 TVGTLI
+769 TVGTMV
-775 EGNRRFEIVVRL
+775 EGNRRFDIVVRL
-787 SESERQTLDAIRAL
+787 PEKDRENSDAIRAL

-813 GDVADVEHVKTV
+813 GTLADIERVKTV

-838 LMVNLRGRDVESWVR
+838 LMVNLQDRDVESWVR
-853 EADAKV
+853 EADTKV
-859 RERVQLPAG
+859 RERVKLPEG
-868 YMLEF
+868 YTLEF

-879 LREAKARLAIVVP
+879 LREAKARLVIVVP
-892 AALAF
+892 TALVF

-912 LLVYTGVPLA
+912 LLVYSGIPLA
-922 VTGGVVA
+922 VTGGIFA

-963 NQLRERG
+963 NQLREQG
-970 LDTRSAVF
+970 KDVRSAVT

-1016 ATVVIGGIIS
+1016 ATVVIGGILS

-1037 LYDWVE
+1037 LYEWVE
-1043 RRTRS
+1043 RKVKVNPT
-1048 NETPERRQRGV
+1048 
-1059 AVARPM
+1059 
-1065 HLPEPP
+1065 
-1071 STQELSRA
+1071 EL

>member
-1 LIDKILEFAV
+1 
-11 RQRVLVLVGA
+11 
-21 LGLLLIGLWSAN
+21 
-33 KLPMDAI
+33 
-40 PDITGVQVQVNTTVP
+40 
-55 ALAPD
+55 
-60 EVEKLVTMPLE
+60 
-71 MALGGV
+71 MALW
-77 AGVTEMRSLS
+77 EM
-87 RFGLSQITLQFTDKS
+87 
-102 DIYRARQLVTE
+102 
-113 RLQSAADS
+113 
-121 LPAGLTPKLIPIT
+121 
-134 TGLGE
+134 
-139 VFYYTIDYA
+139 
-148 PNAPNAPASR
+148 
-158 EAQLMELWQIQE
+158 QE
-170 YVIKP
+170 YIIKP
-175 QLRTVPGVAEV
+175 QLRAVPGVAEV
-186 NAYGGYQKQIV
+186 NAYGGYVKQIV
-197 VQPNIA
+197 VQPKIA
-203 KLRETGLTVN
+203 KLRDAGLTVN
-213 DLANVVSENVENA
+213 DLAKVVGENVENA
-226 GGGVVNAGNEQLV
+226 GGGIVNAGSEQLV
-239 IRGVGRVVSPE
+239 IRGVGRVTSPE
-250 EIAQLPVKFTSAVMP
+250 EIAELPVKFAAGVMP
-265 LRVKDLAEVQ
+265 LRVKDFAEVQ

-284 ATHSGHEAVLGVA
+284 ATHSGQEAVLGVA

-302 ENSHTVAERV
+302 ENSNAVAGRV
-312 AEKMQEIQKR
+312 AEKIGEIQKR
-322 LPSGVVISPEYNR
+322 LPSGVIISPEYNR
-335 KNLVHRTIRTVA
+335 KNLVHRTIRTVT
-347 TNLFEGAMLVIAVLL
+347 TNLFEGALLVIAVLL

-374 ATAIPLAFLFALTGM
+374 AAAIPLALLFAITGM

-424 GLKQHQL
+424 GAKQHQL
-431 GRALMREERLHT
+431 GRRLTTDERLHA
-443 VVAASQQVG
+443 VVAASKQVG

-460 IIAIVYLPILAL
+460 IIAVVYLPILAL

-501 MPALCSFLLR
+501 MPALCSFLLGGR
-511 GNIAERDNAVIRA
+511 IAERDNLIVRLIKRA
-524 VKRVYSP
+524 YSP
-531 ILALSLRLRWLI
+531 TLRWALQLRWLVVLGAI
-543 LVTAAA
+543 A
-549 LFAFAIFIFTRLG
+549 LFALAIFIFRHLG

-571 GTFTMMVY
+571 GTFTMMVF
-579 RASSI
+579 RPSSI
-584 NVDRSVEEQRKT
+584 NIDQSIEEQRRT
-596 EVEIQKRVP
+596 ERELPKRVP

-635 KPQNEWRKVNGRT
+635 KPQREWRKLNNRP

-653 LAKIIS
+653 LAQIITT
-659 AEIEKLN
+659 EIEALN

-697 GNDYDELERLGSE
+697 GNDYDVLERIGSE

-756 DVNQTIS
+756 DVNQTIA

-769 TVGTLI
+769 TVGTMI
-775 EGNRRFEIVVRL
+775 EQNRRFDIVVRL
-787 SESERQTLDAIRAL
+787 AEANRENLEAIRAL

-806 DSGMLPL
+806 DSGLLPL
-813 GDVADVEHVKTV
+813 GDLADIQRVKTV

-838 LMVNLRGRDVESWVR
+838 LMVNLRNRDVESWVR

-859 RERVQLPAG
+859 REHVKLPEG
-868 YMLEF
+868 YTLEF

-879 LREAKARLAIVVP
+879 LREAKTRLAIVVP
-892 AALAF
+892 AALLL

-912 LLVYTGVPLA
+912 LLVYSGVPLA
-922 VTGGVVA
+922 VTGGVFA
-929 LWMRGMPFSISAAVG
+929 LWLRDMPFSISAAVG

-963 NQLRERG
+963 NQLREEGR
-970 LDTRSAVF
+970 DVRSAVI

-1026 STFLTLLLLPV
+1026 STFLTLVLLPV
-1037 LYDWVE
+1037 LYEWAE
-1043 RRTRS
+1043 RQSRLSAARVT
-1048 NETPERRQRGV
+1048 
-1059 AVARPM
+1059 AVTEVDRDSM
-1065 HLPEPP
+1065 
-1071 STQELSRA
+1071 TV

>member
-1 LIDKILEFAV
+1 MIDKILEFSV
-11 RQRVLVLVGA
+11 RQRVLVLMGA
-21 LGLLLIGLWSAN
+21 VALLLIGLWSAN
-33 KLPMDAI
+33 RLPMDAI

-60 EVEKLVTMPLE
+60 EVEKLVTIPLE

-77 AGVTEMRSLS
+77 PGATEMRSLS
-87 RFGLSQITLQFTDKS
+87 RFGLSQVTLQFTDKT
-102 DIYRARQLVTE
+102 DVYRARQLVTE

-121 LPAGLTPKLIPIT
+121 LPPGLTPKLIPIT

-139 VFYYTIDYA
+139 IFYYSIDYA
-148 PNAPNAPASR
+148 PNAPGAPASR
-158 EAQLMELWQIQE
+158 EAQLMQLWELQE

-186 NAYGGYQKQIV
+186 NAYGGYAKQIV
-197 VQPNIA
+197 VQPNTTR
-203 KLRETGLTVN
+203 LRDAGLTVK
-213 DLANVVSENVENA
+213 DLAKIVSENVENA
-226 GGGVVNAGNEQLV
+226 GGGIVNAGNDQLV
-239 IRGVGRVVSPE
+239 IRGVGRVTSPQ
-250 EIAQLPVKFTSAVMP
+250 EIAELPVKFAAGVMP
-265 LRVKDLAEVQ
+265 LRVKDFAEIQ

-284 ATHSGHEAVLGVA
+284 ATHSGQEAVIGVA
-297 MMLMG
+297 LMLMG
-302 ENSHTVAERV
+302 ENSHAVAERV
-312 AEKMQEIQKR
+312 AQKFEEIKKR
-322 LPSGVVISPEYNR
+322 LPSGVVIMQEYNR

-347 TNLFEGAMLVIAVLL
+347 TNLFEGALLVIAVLL
-362 FLLGNWRAALIV
+362 FLLGNWCAALIV
-374 ATAIPLAFLFALTGM
+374 ASAIPLAFLFALTGM

-424 GLKQHQL
+424 GSKQHQL
-431 GRALMREERLHT
+431 GRSLTTEERLHT
-443 VVAASQQVG
+443 VVVASKQVG

-511 GNIAERDNAVIRA
+511 GNIAERDNWIIRCA
-524 VKRVYSP
+524 KGAYSP
-531 ILALSLRLRWLI
+531 TLHLALRLRWLVVLGAI
-543 LVTAAA
+543 A
-549 LFAFAIFIFTRLG
+549 LFAVAIFIFSRLG

-571 GTFTMMVY
+571 GTFTMMVF
-579 RASSI
+579 RAASI
-584 NVDRSVEEQRKT
+584 SVDATVKAQRKT
-596 EVEIQKRVP
+596 EEEIPKRVP

-635 KPQNEWRKVNGRT
+635 KPQSEWRKIDGRP
-648 ISKED
+648 ISKEQ
-653 LAKIIS
+653 LSKIIT
-659 AEIEKLN
+659 AEIEALN

-697 GNDYDELERLGSE
+697 GNDYDVLERLGSE
-710 VKEVLEQIPGT
+710 VKEVLEQIRGT

-756 DVNQTIS
+756 DVNQTIA

-769 TVGTLI
+769 TVGTMI

-787 SESERQTLDAIRAL
+787 AEADRENLETIRAL

-806 DSGMLPL
+806 DAGMLPL
-813 GDVADVEHVKTV
+813 GEVADIERVKTV

-838 LMVNLRGRDVESWVR
+838 LMVNLQGRDVESWVK
-853 EADAKV
+853 EADTKV
-859 RERVQLPAG
+859 REHVRLPEG
-868 YMLEF
+868 YTLEF

-897 IFVLIFMAFGSVRQA
+897 IFAFIFMAFGSVRQT
-912 LLVYTGVPLA
+912 LIVYSGVPLA
-922 VTGGVVA
+922 VTGGLVA
-929 LWMRGMPFSISAAVG
+929 LWLRSMPFSISAAVG

-963 NQLRERG
+963 NQLREEG
-970 LDTRSAVF
+970 RSVRESVI
-978 EGSLTRLRPVLMT
+978 EGALTRVRPVLMT
-991 AAVAAFGFIP
+991 AAVAAFGFVP

-1016 ATVVIGGIIS
+1016 ATVVIGGILS
-1026 STFLTLLLLPV
+1026 STFLTLIVLPV
-1037 LYDWVE
+1037 LYAWFE
-1043 RRTRS
+1043 REHDEKGKPIEEFVTEGPDEGGR
-1048 NETPERRQRGV
+1048 
-1059 AVARPM
+1059 
-1065 HLPEPP
+1065 EPA
-1071 STQELSRA
+1071 SISG

>member
-1 LIDKILEFAV
+1 
-11 RQRVLVLVGA
+11 
-21 LGLLLIGLWSAN
+21 
-33 KLPMDAI
+33 
-40 PDITGVQVQVNTTVP
+40 
-55 ALAPD
+55 
-60 EVEKLVTMPLE
+60 
-71 MALGGV
+71 
-77 AGVTEMRSLS
+77 
-87 RFGLSQITLQFTDKS
+87 
-102 DIYRARQLVTE
+102 
-113 RLQSAADS
+113 
-121 LPAGLTPKLIPIT
+121 
-134 TGLGE
+134 
-139 VFYYTIDYA
+139 
-148 PNAPNAPASR
+148 
-158 EAQLMELWQIQE
+158 
-170 YVIKP
+170 
-175 QLRTVPGVAEV
+175 
-186 NAYGGYQKQIV
+186 
-197 VQPNIA
+197 
-203 KLRETGLTVN
+203 
-213 DLANVVSENVENA
+213 
-226 GGGVVNAGNEQLV
+226 
-239 IRGVGRVVSPE
+239 
-250 EIAQLPVKFTSAVMP
+250 
-265 LRVKDLAEVQ
+265 
-275 IGHAFRTGA
+275 
-284 ATHSGHEAVLGVA
+284 
-297 MMLMG
+297 
-302 ENSHTVAERV
+302 
-312 AEKMQEIQKR
+312 
-322 LPSGVVISPEYNR
+322 
-335 KNLVHRTIRTVA
+335 
-347 TNLFEGAMLVIAVLL
+347 MLVIAVLL

-389 TRFGISG
+389 MRFGISG

-409 IDGAVVIVENVVRQL
+409 IDGAVVIVENVARQL
-424 GLKQHQL
+424 GLKQHQF
-431 GRALMREERLHT
+431 GRALRTEERLHT
-443 VVAASQQVG
+443 VVAASKQVG

-511 GNIAERDNAVIRA
+511 GNVAERDNAIIRGI
-524 VKRVYSP
+524 KRVYSP
-531 ILALSLRLRWLI
+531 ILALSLRLPWLI
-543 LVTAAA
+543 LVAAVA
-549 LFAFAIFIFTRLG
+549 LFAVAIFIFTHLG
-562 ADFIPKLDE
+562 ADFIPNLDE

-579 RASSI
+579 RVSSI
-584 NVDRSVEEQRKT
+584 NIDRSVEEQRRT

-605 EVTHVFSR
+605 EITHVFSR

-659 AEIEKLN
+659 TEIEKLN

-697 GNDYDELERLGSE
+697 GNDYDVLERLGSE

-742 VKRDVLAKYNLHAG
+742 VKRDVLAKYNFHAG
-756 DVNQTIS
+756 DVNQTIA

-775 EGNRRFEIVVRL
+775 EGNRRFEIIVRL
-787 SESERQTLDAIRAL
+787 SESERQNLDAIRAL

-806 DSGMLPL
+806 DFGMLPL
-813 GDVADVEHVKTV
+813 GDVADVERVKTV

-912 LLVYTGVPLA
+912 LLVYSGVPLA

-1043 RRTRS
+1043 RRDRA
-1048 NETPERRQRGV
+1048 NEICEQSEQPRYADAT
-1059 AVARPM
+1059 
-1065 HLPEPP
+1065 
-1071 STQELSRA
+1071 